1 MSTMTTQSV
10 TLHPDVT
17 INISSTETPD
27 PASKKP
33 TLVFLHFWGGSSKT
47 WSPVISLL
55 SPTYP
60 TKAID
65 FRGWGASTG
74 PDHASAYSISDL
86 ANDVKLI
93 VNQKVTGDYVFIGHS
108 MGAKVAQLIAGTH
121 GSETAQAKAK
131 LRGVVLICPAP
142 PTPLILPEDM
152 RDQQIHAYEKAEGA
166 EFVIRHV
173 LTALELEQ
181 HAVDA
186 LVRDMLQGNRHAR
199 AAWPA
204 YAMGEDIL
212 RDGWRIDVPC
222 LVLAAENDR
231 VEPVD
236 RVRTEVLRRLTHA
249 QFDIIKGSGHLA
261 PVEAPRTI
269 VESVQKFLQEQ
280 QS

>member
-1 MSTMTTQSV
+1 MANQSV
-10 TLHPDVT
+10 TLYPDVT
-17 INISSTETPD
+17 INISSTETPNS
-27 PASKKP
+27 ASKEP
-33 TLVFLHFWGGSSKT
+33 TLVLLHFWGGSSKT
-47 WSPVISLL
+47 WSPVVSLL

-60 TKAID
+60 TIAID
-65 FRGWGASTG
+65 FRGWGSSTG

-86 ANDVKLI
+86 ANDVRLI
-93 VNQKVTGDYVFIGHS
+93 VRQKVTGDYILIGHS
-108 MGAKVAQLIAGTH
+108 MGAKVAQLIAGTF
-121 GSETAQAKAK
+121 GLEPAPPEAK

-142 PTPLILPEDM
+142 PTPLTLPEDM
-152 RDQQIHAYEKAEGA
+152 RHQQIHAYDKAESA
-166 EFVIRHV
+166 EFVTRHV

-212 RDGWRIDVPC
+212 SDSWRIDVPC

-236 RVRTEVLRRLTHA
+236 RVRTEVLQRLPHA

-261 PVEAPRTI
+261 PVEAPETTADFIR
-269 VESVQKFLQEQ
+269 KFFQER
-280 QS
+280 